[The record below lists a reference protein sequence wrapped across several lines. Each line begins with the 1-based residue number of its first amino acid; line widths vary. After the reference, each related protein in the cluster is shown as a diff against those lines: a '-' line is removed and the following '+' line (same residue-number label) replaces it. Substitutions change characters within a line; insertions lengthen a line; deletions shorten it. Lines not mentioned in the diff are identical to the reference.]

1 MSNDDPIYLDFNAT
15 TPVEPEVVEAMLPY
29 LRTHFGNP
37 SSGHVYGHRAQQAV
51 DRARRQVAAL
61 IGAQAD
67 EIIFTASGSEA
78 DNMAILGVAEAL
90 GREGRVV
97 CSAVEHPA
105 VAKPCRS
112 LSRRGWDIVS
122 LAVDGGGRVDLPAA
136 KQVLA
141 DGAALVTVM
150 HSNNEVGTLQPIRE
164 LADLAHA
171 RGAVMHTDAAQS
183 IGKMAID
190 VDDLGVDAL
199 TIVGHKFYAPKGVGA
214 LYLRQGTPLAP
225 VMFGGGQEGGLR
237 SGTENVALIVA
248 LGAACEIAVR
258 RLAGDEKRLAALRD
272 RLWSRLAAGVPGIVL
287 NGDAERRLPH
297 TLNVSFP
304 GVRGSAVLAAAP
316 AIAASTGSA
325 CHEGEETP
333 SAVLQAMGFDRERA
347 LAAVRLSVGRTTT
360 EAEID
365 TAAAALIGAWHTV
378 SAHVG

>member
-15 TPVEPEVVEAMLPY
+15 TPVEPDVIEAMLPY
-29 LRTHFGNP
+29 LRAHFGNP
-37 SSGHVYGHRAQQAV
+37 SSGHVYGHRAQEAV
-51 DRARRQVAAL
+51 VKARHQVAAL
-61 IGAQAD
+61 IGAQAG

-78 DNMAILGVAEAL
+78 DNMAILGVAGAL
-90 GREGRVV
+90 GGQGRVV
-97 CSAVEHPA
+97 LSAVEHPA
-105 VAKPCRS
+105 VEKPCRH
-112 LSRRGWDIVS
+112 LSRQGWS
-122 LAVDGGGRVDLPAA
+122 LASLPVDGGGRVDLAVA
-136 KQVLA
+136 GKVLA

-183 IGKMAID
+183 IGKVGIN
-190 VDDLGVDAL
+190 VDELGVDAL
-199 TIVGHKFYAPKGVGA
+199 TIVGHKFYAPKGIGA
-214 LYLRQGTPLAP
+214 LYVRKGTPLSP
-225 VMFGGGQEGGLR
+225 IMFGGGQEGGLR

-248 LGAACEIAVR
+248 LGAACEIARNRVAADET
-258 RLAGDEKRLAALRD
+258 RLRALRD
-272 RLWSRLAAGVPGIVL
+272 RLWSRLLAGVPGLVL

-333 SAVLQAMGFDRERA
+333 SSVLQAMGFDRGRA
-347 LAAVRLSVGRTTT
+347 LSAVRLSVGRTTT
-360 EAEID
+360 EAGID
-365 TAAAALIGAWHTV
+365 AAAAALISAWHGRSTP
-378 SAHVG
+378 AR